1 MADSFHDEEIL
12 GKAYDAR
19 LMRRLLV
26 YLRPYWR
33 MTLFALVAILL
44 FGILQAV
51 PPYLLK
57 VEVDRYLDPA
67 GRSQLPSFLASF
79 LSHNPAVGIA
89 QIVFALL
96 LPTVVLTF
104 GLELAQSFAMQ
115 LVGQQVMYDMRKQLF
130 AHLQRLQMSFFDR
143 NPVGRLVTR
152 VTTDVDVLNDLF
164 ASGVVA
170 LFGDVFSLISIV
182 VVMLKLDW
190 KLAFL
195 TFSVLP
201 VIVVVTGAFR
211 KAVRESYRRI
221 RVAIARINAYLQ
233 EQITGMAVVQLF
245 NREDIS
251 YQGFEKINRSHMEA
265 YKDSILAYGLFYP
278 AVDLLGTVAVG
289 IILYLGGGMALRNL
303 VTIGTAIAFIQYS
316 QRFFRPIQDLS
327 DKYNLLQAAM
337 ASSERIFKLLDM
349 PVTITD
355 QQAPVSVAG
364 LAQSEAL
371 RSGEVGGSL
380 IAELR
385 SAPASA
391 PPVVGVPP
399 VGAQVPT
406 DHGQLTTDGVEQVAL
421 SRGERVDR
429 DGAFTSRRGPGE
441 GSLPEGSATHTAPL
455 VNPLVEFRQVGFA
468 YKDDH
473 RVLENV
479 SFSVGAGET
488 VAVVGHT
495 GAGKTT
501 LTNLL
506 LRFYDVQD
514 GQVLFD
520 GVDIRQLRLRDLRKN
535 FGIVLQDPFLFSG
548 TISSNIRLGSGWITD
563 RQVRD
568 AARQVNLLEFIE
580 GLPGGFQEP
589 VKERGATLSVGQKQ
603 LLSFARALAHNPRI
617 LILDEATS
625 SVDPE
630 TEHLLREGL
639 RCLIENRTSLVIAHR
654 LSTIQNASKI
664 VVMHKGRVREVGTH
678 HELLQKR
685 GIYFKLY
692 QLQYKD
698 QEVPVVRGQ

>member
-1 MADSFHDEEIL
+1 
-12 GKAYDAR
+12 
-19 LMRRLLV
+19 
-26 YLRPYWR
+26 
-33 MTLFALVAILL
+33 
-44 FGILQAV
+44 
-51 PPYLLK
+51 
-57 VEVDRYLDPA
+57 
-67 GRSQLPSFLASF
+67 
-79 LSHNPAVGIA
+79 
-89 QIVFALL
+89 
-96 LPTVVLTF
+96 
-104 GLELAQSFAMQ
+104 
-115 LVGQQVMYDMRKQLF
+115 
-130 AHLQRLQMSFFDR
+130 
-143 NPVGRLVTR
+143 
-152 VTTDVDVLNDLF
+152 
-164 ASGVVA
+164 
-170 LFGDVFSLISIV
+170 
-182 VVMLKLDW
+182 
-190 KLAFL
+190 
-195 TFSVLP
+195 
-201 VIVVVTGAFR
+201 
-211 KAVRESYRRI
+211 
-221 RVAIARINAYLQ
+221 
-233 EQITGMAVVQLF
+233 
-245 NREDIS
+245 
-251 YQGFEKINRSHMEA
+251 
-265 YKDSILAYGLFYP
+265 
-278 AVDLLGTVAVG
+278 
-289 IILYLGGGMALRNL
+289 
-303 VTIGTAIAFIQYS
+303 
-316 QRFFRPIQDLS
+316 
-327 DKYNLLQAAM
+327 
-337 ASSERIFKLLDM
+337 
-349 PVTITD
+349 
-355 QQAPVSVAG
+355 
-364 LAQSEAL
+364 
-371 RSGEVGGSL
+371 
-380 IAELR
+380 
-385 SAPASA
+385 
-391 PPVVGVPP
+391 
-399 VGAQVPT
+399 
-406 DHGQLTTDGVEQVAL
+406 
-421 SRGERVDR
+421 VDR

-468 YKDDH
+468 YVDDH

-563 RQVRD
+563 RQIRD

-617 LILDEATS
+617 LILDEATA

-639 RCLIENRTSLVIAHR
+639 RRLIENRTSLVIAHR

-698 QEVPVVRGQ
+698 QEVPVVRGS

>member
-33 MTLFALVAILL
+33 MTLVALVAILL

-57 VEVDRYLDPA
+57 VEVDRYLDPT
-67 GRSQLPSFLASF
+67 GRGQLPKILASF
-79 LSHNPAVGIA
+79 LSHNPVAGIA

-104 GLELAQSFAMQ
+104 VLEFVQSFAMQ
-115 LVGQQVMYDMRKQLF
+115 IVGQQVMYDMRKQLF

-170 LFGDVFSLISIV
+170 LVGDVFSLFSIV

-190 KLAFL
+190 KLALL

-201 VIVVVTGAFR
+201 VIVLVTSAFR
-211 KAVRESYRRI
+211 KAVRDSYRRI

-233 EQITGMAVVQLF
+233 EHITGMAVLQLF

-251 YQGFEKINRSHMEA
+251 YREFEKINRAHMEA

-278 AVDLLGTVAVG
+278 AVDLLGSVAVG
-289 IILYLGGGMALRNL
+289 IILYLGGGMALRHL
-303 VTIGTAIAFIQYS
+303 VTVGTAIAFIQYS

-337 ASSERIFKLLDM
+337 ASSERIFKLLDI

-355 QQAPVSVAG
+355 PQAPVSVA
-364 LAQSEAL
+364 S
-371 RSGEVGGSL
+371 
-380 IAELR
+380 
-385 SAPASA
+385 PA
-391 PPVVGVPP
+391 
-399 VGAQVPT
+399 VGAPLVGADVPT
-406 DHGQLTTDGVEQVAL
+406 DHGQMTTDHGRP
-421 SRGERVDR
+421 S
-429 DGAFTSRRGPGE
+429 
-441 GSLPEGSATHTAPL
+441 
-455 VNPLVEFRQVGFA
+455 PLVEFRQVGFA
-468 YKDDH
+468 YLDDH

-479 SFSVGAGET
+479 SFSIGTGET

-506 LRFYDVQD
+506 LRFYDVQE
-514 GQVLFD
+514 GQVLFG
-520 GVDIRQLRLRDLRKN
+520 GVDIRHLRLRDLRKN

-563 RQVRD
+563 RQIRD
-568 AARQVNLLEFIE
+568 AARQVNLLDFIE
-580 GLPGGFQEP
+580 GLPGRFQEP

-639 RCLIENRTSLVIAHR
+639 RRLIENRTSLVIAHR

-698 QEVPVVRGQ
+698 QEVSAVRSP

>member
-57 VEVDRYLDPA
+57 VEVDRYLDPT
-67 GRSQLPSFLASF
+67 GRSQLPGFLAGF
-79 LSHNPAVGIA
+79 LSHNPLVGIA
-89 QIVFALL
+89 QIVFMLL

-201 VIVVVTGAFR
+201 VIVIVTAAFR

-233 EQITGMAVVQLF
+233 EHITGMAVLQLF

-251 YQGFEKINRSHMEA
+251 YREFEKINRAHMEA

-337 ASSERIFKLLDM
+337 ASSERIFKLLDT

-355 QQAPVSVAG
+355 PQIPLSVVRG
-364 LAQSEAL
+364 PLSVVT
-371 RSGEVGGSL
+371 S
-380 IAELR
+380 
-385 SAPASA
+385 
-391 PPVVGVPP
+391 PVVGAPLM
-399 VGAQVPT
+399 GAEVPT
-406 DHGQLTTDGVEQVAL
+406 DHGQLTTDHGRHA
-421 SRGERVDR
+421 
-429 DGAFTSRRGPGE
+429 
-441 GSLPEGSATHTAPL
+441 
-455 VNPLVEFRQVGFA
+455 PLVEFRQVGFA
-468 YKDDH
+468 YMDDH

-479 SFSVGAGET
+479 SFSIGAGET
-488 VAVVGHT
+488 LAVVGHT

-520 GVDIRQLRLRDLRKN
+520 GVDIRQLRMRDLRKN

-563 RQVRD
+563 CQIRD
-568 AARQVNLLEFIE
+568 AVRQVNLLEFIE

-639 RCLIENRTSLVIAHR
+639 RCLVRNRTSLVIAHR

-678 HELLQKR
+678 HELLEKR

-698 QEVPVVRGQ
+698 QEVPVVRP

>member
-33 MTLFALVAILL
+33 MTLFALVAILF
-44 FGILQAV
+44 FGVLQVV

-57 VEVDRYLDPA
+57 IEVDRYLDPTA
-67 GRSQLPSFLASF
+67 RAQLPNFLASF
-79 LSHNPAVGIA
+79 LSPKPWLGIA
-89 QIVFALL
+89 QIALAL
-96 LPTVVLTF
+96 FLPCVVLTF
-104 GLELAQSFAMQ
+104 ILELAQSFAMQ
-115 LVGQQVMYDMRKQLF
+115 LVGQQVMYDMRQQLF
-130 AHLQRLQMSFFDR
+130 AHLQRLHMSFFDR

-170 LFGDVFSLISIV
+170 IFGDVFSLFAIV
-182 VVMLKLDW
+182 VVMLKMNW
-190 KLAFL
+190 KLSLL

-201 VIVVVTGAFR
+201 IIVLVTAAFR
-211 KAVRESYRRI
+211 RAVRDSYRRI

-233 EQITGMAVVQLF
+233 EHITGMAVLQLF
-245 NREDIS
+245 NREERS
-251 YQGFEKINRSHMEA
+251 FQEFEKINRAHMEA

-278 AVDLLGTVAVG
+278 AVDLLGIVAAA
-289 IILYLGGGMALRNL
+289 IILYLGGAMALRGV
-303 VTIGTAIAFIQYS
+303 VTVGTAIAFIQYS

-337 ASSERIFKLLDM
+337 ASSERIFKLLDT
-349 PVTITD
+349 PVTIAD
-355 QQAPVSVAG
+355 PQSPVSVVRGELPVVRGPSPVVTPPGA
-364 LAQSEAL
+364 EA
-371 RSGEVGGSL
+371 S
-380 IAELR
+380 
-385 SAPASA
+385 
-391 PPVVGVPP
+391 VVGVH
-399 VGAQVPT
+399 VET
-406 DHGQLTTDGVEQVAL
+406 DHGQPTTDHGRPA
-421 SRGERVDR
+421 S
-429 DGAFTSRRGPGE
+429 
-441 GSLPEGSATHTAPL
+441 
-455 VNPLVEFRQVGFA
+455 LVEFRHVGFA

-479 SFSVGAGET
+479 SFSIEPGET

-506 LRFYDVQD
+506 LRFYDVQE

-520 GVDIRQLRLRDLRKN
+520 GVDIRHLRLRDLRRN

-548 TISSNIRLGSGWITD
+548 TIASNIRLGSKWITEEQI
-563 RQVRD
+563 RE
-568 AARQVNLLEFIE
+568 AARQVSLLEFIE
-580 GLPGGFQEP
+580 GLPGGFKEP

-639 RCLIENRTSLVIAHR
+639 RCLVENRTSLVIAHR

-664 VVMHKGRVREVGTH
+664 VVMHKGHVREVGTH
-678 HELLQKR
+678 QELLQKR

-698 QEVPVVRGQ
+698 QEVSVGRA

>member
-1 MADSFHDEEIL
+1 MADSFHDEEVL
-12 GKAYDAR
+12 GKAYDSR

-44 FGILQAV
+44 YGILQAV

-57 VEVDRYLDPA
+57 VEVDRYLDPTA
-67 GRSQLPSFLASF
+67 RAALPKFLWRF
-79 LSHNPAVGIA
+79 LSANPLVGIA
-89 QIVFALL
+89 QIALIL
-96 LPTVVLTF
+96 FLPSVVLTF
-104 GLELAQSFAMQ
+104 CLEFAQSFAMQ
-115 LVGQQVMYDMRKQLF
+115 LVGQRVMYDMRKQLF
-130 AHLQRLQMSFFDR
+130 AHLQSLQMSFFDR

-170 LFGDVFSLISIV
+170 IFGDLFSLFSIV
-182 VVMLKLDW
+182 VVMLEMDW
-190 KLAFL
+190 KLALL

-201 VIVVVTGAFR
+201 IIVLVTAAFR

-233 EQITGMAVVQLF
+233 EHITGMAVLQLF
-245 NREDIS
+245 NREERS
-251 YQGFEKINRSHMEA
+251 FQEFEKINRAHMEA

-278 AVDLLGTVAVG
+278 AVEFLGMLAVA
-289 IILYLGGGMALRNL
+289 IILYLGGGMALRGL
-303 VTIGTAIAFIQYS
+303 VTVGTAIAFIQYS

-337 ASSERIFKLLDM
+337 ASSERIFKLLDT

-355 QQAPVSVAG
+355 PGPSSVVSRPQYQDEPVAAATMDNG
-364 LAQSEAL
+364 
-371 RSGEVGGSL
+371 R
-380 IAELR
+380 
-385 SAPASA
+385 
-391 PPVVGVPP
+391 
-399 VGAQVPT
+399 
-406 DHGQLTTDGVEQVAL
+406 LTTDQTEAPHVAPTFRSARAGL
-421 SRGERVDR
+421 KA
-429 DGAFTSRRGPGE
+429 GATSQ
-441 GSLPEGSATHTAPL
+441 SS
-455 VNPLVEFRQVGFA
+455 LVEFRQVGFA
-468 YKDDH
+468 YQDEH

-479 SFSVGAGET
+479 SFSIKAGET

-506 LRFYDVQD
+506 LRFYDVRE

-520 GVDIRQLRLRDLRKN
+520 GVDIRHLRLRDLRKN

-548 TISSNIRLGSGWITD
+548 TIASNIRLGSEWITD
-563 RQVRD
+563 QQIRG
-568 AARQVNLLEFIE
+568 AARQVGLVDFIE
-580 GLPGGFQEP
+580 SLPAGFQEP

-603 LLSFARALAHNPRI
+603 LLSFARALAHNPRM

-630 TEHLLREGL
+630 TENLLREGL

-664 VVMHKGRVREVGTH
+664 VVMHKGHVREVGTH
-678 HELLQKR
+678 QELLQRR

-698 QEVPVVRGQ
+698 QEISVVRGS